1 MREEEC
7 HEGREGMWGGKRED
21 ESVVGRRVL
30 WGRECCGEESVCPTC
45 PLPLVALT
53 LAPTPSS
60 VDTQSVFPSWE
71 SGSVVVS
78 DVWQYQTCGSS
89 VRCDICVKCVAV

>member
-1 MREEEC
+1 MREEDC
-7 HEGREGMWGGKRED
+7 HEGREGMWGGKWE
-21 ESVVGRRVL
+21 
-30 WGRECCGEESVCPTC
+30 EESVCPTC

-60 VDTQSVFPSWE
+60 VDTQSVLPSWE

-78 DVWQYQTCGSS
+78 DVWQCEM
-89 VRCDICVKCVAV
+89 